1 MRCILHGIGDK
12 ANVEY
17 VREITKYFDLV
28 DCKDKHLVEVKNI
41 KLSSFIES
49 ECNQLEEWKE
59 DFHSQ
64 TV

>member
-28 DCKDKHLVEVKNI
+28 DCKDKHLVEVKDI

-49 ECNQLEEWKE
+49 ECNQLEE
-59 DFHSQ
+59 
-64 TV
+64 